1 MVIDCSILV
10 RPVSRL
16 VAASGLAFLFACS
29 QQAAVAPAATPASSQ
44 GGGTA
49 AAQTASAQ
57 EAAKPA
63 QPAME
68 MPAVEPPDGKWLVD
82 EKGREHFVEEVP
94 KVEGWYI
101 WLNEEKTQVRLWH
114 GMIFDAVGHDED
126 SIRIKIYKLQP
137 DTRPGPQKAEL
148 TAADKEKIA
157 AAYTNETGKADRLTF
172 EPYGRGLPSRG
183 QWRNGFKVAD
193 MNGDGNPDI
202 VHGPARKGNGQPNIF
217 LGDGK
222 GGWRRWAEARFPPLA
237 YDYGD
242 VAVADFNGDRRLDL
256 ALAMHLRG
264 LVVLVADGPA
274 TFKEWS
280 RGIYFQPPGQNAD
293 EGGFSS
299 RTLEAADWNGDGRP
313 DLISLGEG
321 PRMAVA
327 PAVEGRRAVGSES
340 FGALVYLNQG
350 DGSWTKQDELKDRVG
365 LFGEDLAV
373 ADFTNDGQLDIVLG
387 SSVLGEKDI
396 LRIGRAGSAGDTGD
410 TGDPDAAGGS
420 WSRAPLA
427 ELRSRSYVGA
437 IDAADLNGDGRTDL
451 AVGFLSREGGTWR
464 TGIDVLL
471 SRTDGSWE
479 RKGVAVEETR
489 DWLTALDSGDLDGD
503 GRLDLAAT
511 TGDGEVWVF
520 LGKGDG
526 SYLRE
531 ESPEVPP
538 SKGGCR
544 GYDVQIV
551 NVDAEPGEEL
561 VAEFAGEP
569 SAMFAPT
576 QCLEEGSLTAWKPRA
591 RK

>member
-1 MVIDCSILV
+1 MAICMAIDCSIFV
-10 RPVSRL
+10 RPASRL
-16 VAASGLAFLFACS
+16 LAASGLALLFACS
-29 QQAAVAPAATPASSQ
+29 QQAAVSPAGAPPAPASKGSSQ
-44 GGGTA
+44 DN
-49 AAQTASAQ
+49 SAP
-57 EAAKPA
+57 AKPGFGEA
-63 QPAME
+63 DPSSME
-68 MPAVEPPDGKWLVD
+68 LPKIEPPDGKWLSD
-82 EKGREHFVEEVP
+82 EKGRQYFIEEVP

-114 GMIFDAVGHDED
+114 GMVFDAVDSDED
-126 SIRIKIYKLQP
+126 SIRIKIYKVE
-137 DTRPGPQKAEL
+137 PGAPEVGPAPGL

-157 AAYTNETGKADRLTF
+157 AGYSNQTGKADRLTF
-172 EPYGRGLPSRG
+172 EPFGRGLPSRG
-183 QWRNGFKVAD
+183 QWRNGFKIAD

-202 VHGPARKGNGQPNIF
+202 VHGPARKGQAQPNIF

-222 GGWRRWAEARFPPLA
+222 GGWQRWAEVSFPRLA

-256 ALAMHLRG
+256 ALAIHLRG
-264 LVVLVADGPA
+264 VIVLVADGPA

-280 RGIYFQPPGQNAD
+280 KGIDFQVPGQGAD

-299 RTLEAADWNGDGRP
+299 RTIEAADWNGDGRP

-321 PRMAVA
+321 PRMATAPTVA
-327 PAVEGRRAVGSES
+327 GRRPAGSKS
-340 FGALVYLNQG
+340 FGVLVYLNQG
-350 DGSWTKQDELKDRVG
+350 DGSWTRQDEKSR

-387 SSVLGEKDI
+387 SSVLGDRDI
-396 LRIGRAGSAGDTGD
+396 LRIGGSADGSDGV
-410 TGDPDAAGGS
+410 AGGS
-420 WSRAPLA
+420 WTSVPLA
-427 ELRSRSYVGA
+427 ELRPRSYVGA
-437 IDAADLNGDGRTDL
+437 VEAADFNGDRRTDL
-451 AVGFLSREGGTWR
+451 VLGFLTREGDMWR

-471 SRTDGSWE
+471 ARAEGGWE
-479 RKGVAVEETR
+479 RKGVAVEENR

-511 TGDGEVWVF
+511 TGDGEVWIF

-526 SYLRE
+526 SFLRE

-544 GYDVQIV
+544 GYDIQIV
-551 NVDAEPGEEL
+551 NLDADPVEEI
-561 VAEFAGEP
+561 VVEFAGEP
-569 SAMFAPT
+569 SAMFAPMLCT
-576 QCLEEGSLTAWKPRA
+576 DEGSLTAWKPRA